1 MEATRE
7 LGISSLRKRFEN
19 QNSECTKYRAHADEL
34 RGIMEAVEKSTRQT
48 GLRVEAL
55 QSKQKQLYNKMLS
68 VVRSVEVLRCQG
80 VPIDSSER
88 RYTQTD
94 GTGRIENAPCQLIL
108 LGTH

>member
-1 MEATRE
+1 
-7 LGISSLRKRFEN
+7 
-19 QNSECTKYRAHADEL
+19 
-34 RGIMEAVEKSTRQT
+34 MEAVEKSTRQT

-88 RYTQTD
+88 RYDIVETERDVLKVTLISYYMAL
-94 GTGRIENAPCQLIL
+94 IESLHL
-108 LGTH
+108 L